1 MQYELSLLKWR
12 KYDILHDLKLYHILT
27 KGIEHENQ
35 VIIIRRIV
43 LGLEQMPVGPKQQLR
58 LLLLFT
64 VLSLCPLHQLIDQH
78 LGQSTCQH
86 IYINDHAVL
95 VLDVRYVL

>member
-12 KYDILHDLKLYHILT
+12 KHDILHDLKLNHILT

-43 LGLEQMPVGPKQQLR
+43 LGLEQMPVGPKQQLG
-58 LLLLFT
+58 LLLFT
-64 VLSLCPLHQLIDQH
+64 ILPLCPLHQLIDQH
-78 LGQSTCQH
+78 LGQSTRQH
-86 IYINDHAVL
+86 IYVNDHAVL